1 MTEKFNFGKL
11 RDNTTYNRNI
21 SKMQENFE
29 DDWDVYD
36 SSLLGIGNS
45 FFKTLP
51 SEYTKDLDTKGQKNT
66 EKYGEIFKNYIE
78 NTLNKNQE
86 RVAIEFG
93 GPGSKFFSGFYKGF
107 FKKTIGVCLNDIRF
121 PEEKEND
128 NKINHSILT
137 GDILDTKNQK
147 LFNDISEKL
156 DNKKIDLIISR
167 MMGPLEEIKM
177 SPILLEHIIRKWFSL
192 LSNNGILFAQFEY
205 FLEHDPDIQ
214 KKRESEINP
223 PEIAESEIYVKKWI
237 EAIQKKYTNE
247 IDIGLG
253 RGVIRITKKEGAPD
267 ELPPMKELFK

>member
-1 MTEKFNFGKL
+1 MTEKFNFGEL
-11 RDNTTYNRNI
+11 RDNTIYNRNI
-21 SKMQENFE
+21 SKIQENFE

-36 SSLLGIGNS
+36 SSLFGIGNS
-45 FFKTLP
+45 FFKTL
-51 SEYTKDLDTKGQKNT
+51 SGKYTKDLSTKYQNNT
-66 EKYGEIFKNYIE
+66 EQYGEAFKNYIE
-78 NTLNKNQE
+78 DTLNKNQE
-86 RVAIEFG
+86 RVAVEFG
-93 GPGSKFFSGFYKGF
+93 GPASKFFSGFNKGF

-121 PEEKEND
+121 PEEKEID
-128 NKINHSILT
+128 NKINHSILI

-177 SPILLEHIIRKWFSL
+177 SPTLLEHVIRKWFSL

-205 FLEHDPDIQ
+205 FLEHDSDIQ

-223 PEIAESEIYVKKWI
+223 PEIAESEIYVKKWV
-237 EAIQKKYTNE
+237 ETIQKKYPNE

-253 RGVIRITKKEGAPD
+253 RGVIRITKKEGAPE